1 MANHYSRLFAKIP
14 RISAKR
20 RADGHGGWIW
30 KLGDIRRVPYRL
42 PELIEAI
49 ANGYVIAIV
58 EGEKDAD
65 ALRGI
70 NATTCAGGAGKWRN
84 EYGTYFGGAHVVVIP
99 DNDDVGRDHAR
110 QVAAALA
117 GIADWVR
124 VLDIG
129 KEWSQCPPKGD
140 ISD

>member
-1 MANHYSRLFAKIP
+1 MNVANHYSRLFAKIP

-65 ALRGI
+65 ALLELTRPHALVAQVSGAMSTERILVAPTSSSSPTMMTLDGI
-70 NATTCAGGAGKWRN
+70 T
-84 EYGTYFGGAHVVVIP
+84 
-99 DNDDVGRDHAR
+99 RDRLR
-110 QVAAALA
+110 QR
-117 GIADWVR
+117 WP
-124 VLDIG
+124 
-129 KEWSQCPPKGD
+129 E
-140 ISD
+140 